1 MIYKKYND
9 EIPYRVGDTI
19 SFYDWNHGDMILRKG
34 VIRRIDEFGDDY
46 NLHVKCEYVS
56 PLGNSAVVYPLRQE
70 VTLIAKAEQQEENI
84 EEGAR

>member
-19 SFYDWNHGDMILRKG
+19 AFYDWCHGESIQRKG

-70 VTLIAKAEQQEENI
+70 VTLLSQVERQEDEVQ
-84 EEGAR
+84 EDER